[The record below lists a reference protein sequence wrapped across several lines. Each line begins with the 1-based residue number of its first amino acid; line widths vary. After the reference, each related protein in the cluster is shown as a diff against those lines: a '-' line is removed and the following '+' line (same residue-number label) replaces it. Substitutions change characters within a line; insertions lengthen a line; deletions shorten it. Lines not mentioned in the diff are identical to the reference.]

1 MPEKRELMARH
12 RHSVFIVP
20 DSYYAFAQ
28 MAAHLVFNGMGVE
41 STEQPS
47 MDDQKS
53 AFEAANHLVSDDMC
67 IMVPDG
73 DQFVLAAACLCAPTF
88 WSLEE
93 MLGRPLAG
101 LHGAVPGGDPML
113 ASRITRIFKALRK
126 DVFLERFNWTVQ
138 FGGERFTPSSAPMKA
153 ALLKLSPEEAARKLC
168 LRVERQTVRSLDY
181 NGAVLFTIRVSVDPL
196 GPILANA
203 AYREAFETAW
213 RKTDTALRNYKGWP
227 HYEAAVDHL
236 LAHT

>member
-1 MPEKRELMARH
+1 
-12 RHSVFIVP
+12 
-20 DSYYAFAQ
+20 
-28 MAAHLVFNGMGVE
+28 
-41 STEQPS
+41 
-47 MDDQKS
+47 
-53 AFEAANHLVSDDMC
+53 
-67 IMVPDG
+67 
-73 DQFVLAAACLCAPTF
+73 
-88 WSLEE
+88 
-93 MLGRPLAG
+93 
-101 LHGAVPGGDPML
+101 ML

-153 ALLKLSPEEAARKLC
+153 AMLKLSPEEAARKLY

-203 AYREAFETAW
+203 AYRKAFETAW
-213 RKTDTALRNYKGWP
+213 RRTDTALRNYKGWP

-236 LAHT
+236 LVHT